1 MKTKKDDDQR
11 TTSSQG
17 SVFTPVI
24 LHICRKRERE
34 RERETKREKEKDRD
48 RQTDRQTDRHRQ
60 RNSETRQDMRTNRR
74 EFAVSKQ
81 IFFGRLISEM
91 KKQTQHLIL
100 SDAQ

>member
-1 MKTKKDDDQR
+1 MQA
-11 TTSSQG
+11 
-17 SVFTPVI
+17 
-24 LHICRKRERE
+24 
-34 RERETKREKEKDRD
+34 DRQAD

-74 EFAVSKQ
+74 EFEVSKQ